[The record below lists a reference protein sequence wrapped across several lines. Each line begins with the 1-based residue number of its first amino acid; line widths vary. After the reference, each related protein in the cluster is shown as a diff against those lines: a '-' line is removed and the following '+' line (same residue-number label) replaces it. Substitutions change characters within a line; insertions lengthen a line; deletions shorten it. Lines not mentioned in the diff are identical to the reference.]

1 MHNERVPQFLSDHGV
16 AISYSAWPLDRARG
30 VVQIVH
36 GLGEHSGR
44 YAELAGRL
52 NASGYAVYAHDLRGH
67 GETARL
73 PGGEQAPGE
82 HRMGPDGVRTAEADI
97 LRFTRLLRDETA
109 SNGGAGV
116 PLVAL
121 GHSLGSLILQRVVN
135 TRSTAFDGVVL
146 TGTALRMPGSMDG
159 GDLTRR
165 HRPARGQGT
174 GFEWLSRD
182 PAIQAAAAADPLM
195 FDAKA
200 LKELGFRDGLRLFG
214 VPSRSIRRD
223 LPVLIM
229 GGSDD
234 ILGGTASMRR
244 LARAYTNRSKLAD
257 VEVVV
262 FPDARHE
269 VFNETNRAAVADRL
283 VDWLERHVAL

>member
-1 MHNERVPQFLSDHGV
+1 MPQFLSDHGV
-16 AISYSAWPLDRARG
+16 AIHYSAWPIENPRG
-30 VVQIVH
+30 IVQIVH

-73 PGGEQAPGE
+73 PGGETQPG
-82 HRMGPDGVRTAEADI
+82 HRMGPDGVRTAESDI
-97 LRFTRLLRDETA
+97 LRFTRLLRDEVP
-109 SNGGAGV
+109 GV

-121 GHSLGSLILQRVVN
+121 GHSLGSLLLQRVVN
-135 TRSTAFDGVVL
+135 SRSTVFDGVVL

-165 HRPARGQGT
+165 HRPARGRGT

-182 PAIQAAAAADPLM
+182 VAMQQKAADDAYM
-195 FDAKA
+195 FEAKA
-200 LKELGFRDGLRLFG
+200 LKELGVRDGLRLFG
-214 VPSRSIRRD
+214 VPSRRIRRD

-244 LARAYTNRSKLAD
+244 LAKAYTQRSKLAD

-269 VFNETNRAAVADRL
+269 VFNETNRADVADRL
-283 VDWLERHVAL
+283 VDWLEHHTAQ

>member
-1 MHNERVPQFLSDHGV
+1 VHNERVPQFLSDHGV
-16 AISYSAWPLDRARG
+16 AIHYSAWPIDRARG

-52 NASGYAVYAHDLRGH
+52 NASGFAVYAHDLRGH

-73 PGGEQAPGE
+73 PGGETQPG

-97 LRFTRLLRDETA
+97 LRFTRLLRDEVP
-109 SNGGAGV
+109 GV
-116 PLVAL
+116 PLFAV
-121 GHSLGSLILQRVVN
+121 GHSLGSLLLQRVVN
-135 TRSTAFDGVVL
+135 TRSTEFDGVVL

-165 HRPARGQGT
+165 HRPARGQGS

-182 PAIQAAAAADPLM
+182 LAMQEAAASDALM
-195 FDAKA
+195 FEAKA
-200 LKELGFRDGLRLFG
+200 LKELGVRDGLRLFG
-214 VPSRSIRRD
+214 LPGRSIRRD

-244 LARAYTNRSKLAD
+244 LARAFTRRSKLSD

-283 VDWLERHVAL
+283 VDWLDHRVR

>member
-1 MHNERVPQFLSDHGV
+1 MPQFLSDHGV
-16 AISYSAWPLDRARG
+16 AIHYSAWPIENPRG
-30 VVQIVH
+30 IVQIVH

-67 GETARL
+67 GETAQL
-73 PGGEQAPGE
+73 PGGETQPG

-97 LRFTRLLRDETA
+97 LRFTRLLRDELP
-109 SNGGAGV
+109 GV

-121 GHSLGSLILQRVVN
+121 GHSLGSLLLQRVVD

-182 PAIQAAAAADPLM
+182 VAMQQKAADDPYM
-195 FDAKA
+195 FEAKA
-200 LKELGFRDGLRLFG
+200 LKELGVRDGLRLFG
-214 VPSRSIRRD
+214 VPSRRIRRD

-244 LARAYTNRSKLAD
+244 LAKAYTQRSKLAD

-269 VFNETNRAAVADRL
+269 VFNETNRADVADRL
-283 VDWLERHVAL
+283 VDWLDHHVAP

>member
-1 MHNERVPQFLSDHGV
+1 VPQFLSDHGV
-16 AISYSAWPLDRARG
+16 AIHYSAWPIENPRG
-30 VVQIVH
+30 IVQIVH

-67 GETARL
+67 GETAQL
-73 PGGEQAPGE
+73 PGGETQPG

-97 LRFTRLLRDETA
+97 LRFTRLLRDEVP
-109 SNGGAGV
+109 GV

-121 GHSLGSLILQRVVN
+121 GHSLGSLLLQRVVD

-182 PAIQAAAAADPLM
+182 VAMQQKAADDPYM
-195 FDAKA
+195 FEAKA
-200 LKELGFRDGLRLFG
+200 LKELGVRDGLRLFG
-214 VPSRSIRRD
+214 LPSRRIRRD

-244 LARAYTNRSKLAD
+244 LAKAYTQRSKLAD

-283 VDWLERHVAL
+283 VDWLEHRTR

>member
-16 AISYSAWPLDRARG
+16 AISYSAWPVEHPRG
-30 VVQIVH
+30 IVQIVH
-36 GLGEHSGR
+36 GLGEHSQR
-44 YAELAGRL
+44 YDELAGRL
-52 NASGYAVYAHDLRGH
+52 NASGFAVYAHDLRGH

-73 PGGEQAPGE
+73 PSGEQAPGA
-82 HRMGPDGVRTAEADI
+82 HRLGPDGVRTAEADI
-97 LRFTRLLRDETA
+97 LRFTRLLRDEMTPDR
-109 SNGGAGV
+109 GAGV

-121 GHSLGSLILQRVVN
+121 GHSLGSLLLQRVIN
-135 TRSTAFDGVVL
+135 TRSTAFDGVVF

-165 HRPARGQGT
+165 HRPRGAGT

-182 PAIQAAAAADPLM
+182 VAMQAAAAADPFM
-195 FDAKA
+195 FEAKA
-200 LKELGFRDGLRLFG
+200 LRELGVCDGLRLFG
-214 VPSRSIRRD
+214 LPGRGIRRD

-234 ILGGTASMRR
+234 ILGGPVSMRR
-244 LARAYTNRSKLAD
+244 LARSFTQRSKLTD

-269 VFNETNRAAVADRL
+269 VFNETNRAAVTDRL
-283 VDWLERHVAL
+283 VDWLEHHVVL

>member
-1 MHNERVPQFLSDHGV
+1 VHNERVPQFLSDHGV
-16 AISYSAWPLDRARG
+16 AISYSAWPLDDARG

-52 NASGYAVYAHDLRGH
+52 NASGFAVYAHDQRGH

-73 PGGEQAPGE
+73 PGGQPASGE
-82 HRMGPDGVRTAEADI
+82 HRMGRGGILAAETDI
-97 LRFTRLLRDETA
+97 LRFTRLLRDE
-109 SNGGAGV
+109 NPGL

-121 GHSLGSLILQRVVN
+121 GHSLGSLILQRVIN
-135 TRSTAFDGVVL
+135 TGSTAFDGVVL

-165 HRPARGQGT
+165 HRPGRGAGT

-182 PAIQAAAAADPLM
+182 VEIQVAAAADPLM

-200 LKELGFRDGLRLFG
+200 LKELGLRDGLRLFG
-214 VPSRSIRRD
+214 VPGRSIRRD

-234 ILGGTASMRR
+234 ILGGTASMRG
-244 LARAYTNRSKLAD
+244 LARALTRRSKLTD

-283 VDWLERHVAL
+283 IDWLEHHIVAR

>member
-16 AISYSAWPLDRARG
+16 AISYSAWPLDGARG
-30 VVQIVH
+30 IVQIVH

-73 PGGEQAPGE
+73 PGGETEPG
-82 HRMGPDGVRTAEADI
+82 HRLGRDGVRTAEADI
-97 LRFTRLLRDETA
+97 LHFTRLLRDEVP
-109 SNGGAGV
+109 GV

-121 GHSLGSLILQRVVN
+121 GHSLGSLLLQRVVN
-135 TRSTAFDGVVL
+135 ARSTAFDGLVL

-182 PAIQAAAAADPLM
+182 VAMQQKAADDPYM
-195 FDAKA
+195 FEAKA
-200 LKELGFRDGLRLFG
+200 LKELGVRDGLRLFG
-214 VPSRSIRRD
+214 LPSRRIRRD

-244 LARAYTNRSKLAD
+244 LATAYTHRSKLAD

-269 VFNETNRAAVADRL
+269 VYNETNRADVADRL
-283 VDWLERHVAL
+283 VDWLDHHVR

>member
-1 MHNERVPQFLSDHGV
+1 MPQFLSDHGV
-16 AISYSAWPLDRARG
+16 AIHYSAWPIENPRG
-30 VVQIVH
+30 IVQIVH

-73 PGGEQAPGE
+73 PGGETRPG

-97 LRFTRLLRDETA
+97 LRFTRLLRDEVP
-109 SNGGAGV
+109 GV

-121 GHSLGSLILQRVVN
+121 GHSLGSLLLQRVVN
-135 TRSTAFDGVVL
+135 TRSTAFDGLVL

-182 PAIQAAAAADPLM
+182 VAMQQKAADDAYM
-195 FDAKA
+195 FEAKA
-200 LKELGFRDGLRLFG
+200 LKELGVRDGLRLFG
-214 VPSRSIRRD
+214 VPSRRIRRD

-244 LARAYTNRSKLAD
+244 LAKAYTQRSKLSD

-269 VFNETNRAAVADRL
+269 VFNETNRADVADRL
-283 VDWLERHVAL
+283 VDWLDHHRAF

>member
-1 MHNERVPQFLSDHGV
+1 VPQFLSDHGV
-16 AISYSAWPLDRARG
+16 AIHYSAWPIENPRG
-30 VVQIVH
+30 IVQIVH

-67 GETARL
+67 GETAQL
-73 PGGEQAPGE
+73 PGGETQPG

-97 LRFTRLLRDETA
+97 LRFTRLLRDELP
-109 SNGGAGV
+109 GV

-121 GHSLGSLILQRVVN
+121 GHSLGSLLLQRVVD

-182 PAIQAAAAADPLM
+182 VAMQQKAADDPYM
-195 FDAKA
+195 FEAKA
-200 LKELGFRDGLRLFG
+200 LKELGVRDGLRLFG
-214 VPSRSIRRD
+214 VPSRRIRRD

-244 LARAYTNRSKLAD
+244 LAKAYTQRSKLAD

-269 VFNETNRAAVADRL
+269 VFNETNRADVADRL
-283 VDWLERHVAL
+283 VDWLDHHVAP

>member
-1 MHNERVPQFLSDHGV
+1 MPQFLSDHGV
-16 AISYSAWPLDRARG
+16 AIHYSAWPIENPRG
-30 VVQIVH
+30 IVQIVH

-73 PGGEQAPGE
+73 PGGETQPG

-97 LRFTRLLRDETA
+97 LRLTRLLRDEVP
-109 SNGGAGV
+109 GV

-121 GHSLGSLILQRVVN
+121 GHSLGSLLLQRVVD

-182 PAIQAAAAADPLM
+182 VAMQQKAADDPYM
-195 FDAKA
+195 FEAKA
-200 LKELGFRDGLRLFG
+200 LKELGVRDGLRLFG
-214 VPSRSIRRD
+214 VPSRRIRRD

-244 LARAYTNRSKLAD
+244 LAKAYTQRSKLAD

-269 VFNETNRAAVADRL
+269 VFNETNRADVADRL
-283 VDWLERHVAL
+283 VDWLDHHVAP

>member
-1 MHNERVPQFLSDHGV
+1 VHNERVPQFLSDHGV
-16 AISYSAWPLDRARG
+16 AISYSAWPLDDARG

-52 NASGYAVYAHDLRGH
+52 NASGFAVYAHDQRGH

-73 PGGEQAPGE
+73 PGGQPAPGE
-82 HRMGPDGVRTAEADI
+82 HRMGRGGILAAETDI
-97 LRFTRLLRDETA
+97 LRFTRLLRDE
-109 SNGGAGV
+109 NPGL

-121 GHSLGSLILQRVVN
+121 GHSLGSLILQRVIN

-165 HRPARGQGT
+165 HRPGRGAGT

-182 PAIQAAAAADPLM
+182 VEIQAAAAADPLM

-200 LKELGFRDGLRLFG
+200 LKELGLRDGLRLFG
-214 VPSRSIRRD
+214 VPGRSIRRD

-244 LARAYTNRSKLAD
+244 LARALTRRSKLTD

-283 VDWLERHVAL
+283 IDWLEHHIVAR

>member
-1 MHNERVPQFLSDHGV
+1 VHNERVPQFLSDHGV
-16 AISYSAWPLDRARG
+16 AISYSAWPVDRPRG

-67 GETARL
+67 GQTARL
-73 PGGEQAPGE
+73 PGGERAPGE
-82 HRMGPDGVRTAEADI
+82 HRLGRGGVLTAEADI
-97 LRFTRLLRDETA
+97 LRFTRLLRDENP
-109 SNGGAGV
+109 SV

-121 GHSLGSLILQRVVN
+121 GHSLGSLILQRVIN
-135 TRSTAFDGVVL
+135 TNSTAFDGIVL

-165 HRPARGQGT
+165 HRPARGAGT

-182 PAIQAAAAADPLM
+182 LEIQAAAAADPLM

-200 LKELGFRDGLRLFG
+200 LKELGVRDGLRLFG
-214 VPSRSIRRD
+214 VPGRSIRRD

-234 ILGGTASMRR
+234 ILGGPASMRR
-244 LARAYTNRSKLAD
+244 LARALMRRSKLTD

-283 VDWLERHVAL
+283 VDWLEHHVAL

>member
-16 AISYSAWPLDRARG
+16 AISYSAWPIDRPRG

-73 PGGEQAPGE
+73 PGGETQPG

-97 LRFTRLLRDETA
+97 LRFTRMLRDEV
-109 SNGGAGV
+109 SGV
-116 PLVAL
+116 PLFAL
-121 GHSLGSLILQRVVN
+121 GHSLGSLLLQRVVN

-146 TGTALRMPGSMDG
+146 TGTALRMPGSLDG

-165 HRPARGQGT
+165 HRPGRGQGT

-182 PAIQAAAAADPLM
+182 VAMQAAAAGDPFM
-195 FDAKA
+195 FEAKA
-200 LKELGFRDGLRLFG
+200 LKELGVRDGLLLFG
-214 VPSRSIRRD
+214 LPGREMRRD

-234 ILGGTASMRR
+234 TLGGTVSMRR
-244 LARAYTNRSKLAD
+244 LARAFTRRSKLTD

-283 VDWLERHVAL
+283 VDWLEHRTR

>member
-1 MHNERVPQFLSDHGV
+1 VPQFLSDHGV
-16 AISYSAWPLDRARG
+16 AISYSAWPLDHARG

-97 LRFTRLLRDETA
+97 LRFTRLLRDEVP
-109 SNGGAGV
+109 GV

-121 GHSLGSLILQRVVN
+121 GHSLGSLLLQRVIN
-135 TRSTAFDGVVL
+135 TRSTAFDGIVL
-146 TGTALRMPGSMDG
+146 TGTALRMPGSLDG

-165 HRPARGQGT
+165 HRPARGRGT

-182 PAIQAAAAADPLM
+182 VEMQRKAADDPHM
-195 FDAKA
+195 FEAKA
-200 LKELGFRDGLRLFG
+200 LKELGVRDGMRLFG
-214 VPSRSIRRD
+214 LPSRSIRRD

-244 LARAYTNRSKLAD
+244 LAKAYTRRSRLTD
-257 VEVVV
+257 VELMV

-269 VFNETNRAAVADRL
+269 VFNETNRADVADRL
-283 VDWLERHVAL
+283 VDWLEHHVAL

>member
-1 MHNERVPQFLSDHGV
+1 VHNEHVPQFLSDHGV
-16 AISYSAWPLDRARG
+16 AISYSAWPLDHARG

-52 NASGYAVYAHDLRGH
+52 NASGFAVYAHDLRGH

-73 PGGEQAPGE
+73 PGGEPAPGVF
-82 HRMGPDGVRTAEADI
+82 RMGRDGVRTAEADI
-97 LRFTRLLRDETA
+97 LRFARLIRDEVSTH
-109 SNGGAGV
+109 AGPNV

-121 GHSLGSLILQRVVN
+121 GHSLGSLILQRVIN
-135 TRSTAFDGVVL
+135 TNSTAFDGVVF

-165 HRPARGQGT
+165 HRPARGAGT

-182 PAIQAAAAADPLM
+182 LGIQAAAAADPLM

-200 LKELGFRDGLRLFG
+200 LKELGVRDGLRLFG
-214 VPSRSIRRD
+214 LPSRTIRRD

-244 LARAYTNRSKLAD
+244 LARAFTQRSKLTD

-283 VDWLERHVAL
+283 VDWLEHHVAL

>member
-1 MHNERVPQFLSDHGV
+1 VPQFLSDHGV
-16 AISYSAWPLDRARG
+16 AIHCSAWPVENPRG
-30 VVQIVH
+30 IVQIVH

-52 NASGYAVYAHDLRGH
+52 NASGYSVYAHDHRGH

-73 PGGEQAPGE
+73 PGGEPQPGVY
-82 HRMGPDGVRTAEADI
+82 RLGRDGVRGAQHDI
-97 LRFTRLLRDETA
+97 SRFTRLLRDE
-109 SNGGAGV
+109 NPGV
-116 PLVAL
+116 PVFAL
-121 GHSLGSLILQRVVN
+121 GHSLGSLLMQLLIN
-135 TRSTAFDGVVL
+135 SRSADYDGVVL

-159 GDLTRR
+159 GDLSRR
-165 HRPARGQGT
+165 HRPGRGQGT

-182 PAIQAAAAADPLM
+182 AEVQTAAANDALM

-200 LKELGFRDGLRLFG
+200 LRELGLLDGVRLFG
-214 VPSRSIRRD
+214 LPGRRIRHD

-234 ILGGTASMRR
+234 ILGGSASMRR
-244 LARAYTNRSKLAD
+244 LGRAYRRRSKLRD

-269 VFNETNRAAVADRL
+269 IFNETNRVEVTERL
-283 VDWLERHVAL
+283 VDWLEHHGAH

>member
-16 AISYSAWPLDRARG
+16 AISYSAWPIDRPRG

-73 PGGEQAPGE
+73 PGGETQPGQ
-82 HRMGPDGVRTAEADI
+82 RMGPDGVRTAEADI
-97 LRFTRLLRDETA
+97 LRFTRLLRDEVP
-109 SNGGAGV
+109 GV
-116 PLVAL
+116 PLFAL
-121 GHSLGSLILQRVVN
+121 GHSLGSLLLQRVVN

-146 TGTALRMPGSMDG
+146 TGTALRMPGSLDG

-165 HRPARGQGT
+165 HRPGRGQGT

-182 PAIQAAAAADPLM
+182 VAMQAAAAGDPFM
-195 FDAKA
+195 FEAKA
-200 LKELGFRDGLRLFG
+200 LKELGVRDGLLLFG
-214 VPSRSIRRD
+214 LPGREMRRD

-234 ILGGTASMRR
+234 TLGGTASMRR
-244 LARAYTNRSKLAD
+244 LARAFTRRSKLTD

-283 VDWLERHVAL
+283 VDWIEHRTR

>member
-1 MHNERVPQFLSDHGV
+1 VHNERVTQFLSDHGV
-16 AISYSAWPLDRARG
+16 AISYSEWPVPEPKAI
-30 VVQIVH
+30 VQIVH

-52 NASGYAVYAHDLRGH
+52 NGSGYSVYAHDHRGH

-73 PGGEQAPGE
+73 PGGEPV
-82 HRMGPDGVRTAEADI
+82 RGVRRLGPEGVRGAQHDI
-97 LRFTRLLRDETA
+97 SRLTRLLRDEVP
-109 SNGGAGV
+109 GV

-121 GHSLGSLILQRVVN
+121 GHSLGSLLMQLLIN
-135 TRSTAFDGVVL
+135 SRSMDYDGLVL
-146 TGTALRMPGSMDG
+146 TGTAFRMPGSMDG
-159 GDLTRR
+159 GDLSRR
-165 HRPARGQGT
+165 HRPARGQGS

-182 PAIQAAAAADPLM
+182 EKIQAAAAGDALM

-200 LKELGFRDGLRLFG
+200 LKELGVLDGLRLFG
-214 VPSRSIRRD
+214 LPGRRIRHD

-234 ILGGTASMRR
+234 ILGGAASMRR
-244 LARAYTNRSKLAD
+244 LGRAYRRRAKLDD

-269 VFNETNRAAVADRL
+269 IFNETNRDEVTQRL
-283 VDWLERHVAL
+283 VDWLEHHVR